1 MKEIQFNLDDIEEV
15 ETTPRRRH
23 RHNHSHNNYQ
33 NDYKTV
39 NAQYE
44 HNHSHHHH
52 HHNDNS
58 NVNLHNNDINRN
70 FGSNINTNHHRHSR
84 PEWSEFGCK
93 QVILMSIFVGSLA
106 VVLLS
111 FFVNLI
117 LTIKQVVTPRFF
129 LPSIV
134 LIILSF
140 SFGGGILG
148 TYMSPPGMRRPI
160 PKSQLLIMRAM
171 IPIIML
177 IVSIIFIMIGVENV
191 KSLKK
196 DINKAED
203 LCKENKGLSMVEIYI
218 KSNDTFNLLK
228 AKKNNMIYSL
238 HHNLNCFPNA
248 KCVKLNQE
256 DNNYIC
262 NSKNFSNNENQN
274 IKCNTIDINDNSN
287 QLLNNFKNR
296 NDANLFIENC
306 IDIFKNFLKADNN
319 LFKCESEYNLE
330 NIQFVQNLAQEND
343 DKIINYLN
351 NKVKTNNN
359 ELQKYRDIVIKYE
372 NSRYNYDLEC
382 LSKTDYKMSYLMINI
397 YLYVFYFFCLFWIIF
412 GIYSMHQII
421 NLGMGGKL
429 KNLIDEK
436 GNLDRNNIKNYISN
450 KLEVDGE
457 DNNLIIENKKYNNI

>member
-33 NDYKTV
+33 TDYKTV

-58 NVNLHNNDINRN
+58 NVNLHNNNINRN

-148 TYMSPPGMRRPI
+148 TYMSTPGMRRPI

-177 IVSIIFIMIGVENV
+177 IVSIIFIMLGVENV

-203 LCKENKGLSMVEIYI
+203 LCKENKGLSMAEIYI

-228 AKKNNMIYSL
+228 AKK
-238 HHNLNCFPNA
+238 
-248 KCVKLNQE
+248 K
-256 DNNYIC
+256 
-262 NSKNFSNNENQN
+262 
-274 IKCNTIDINDNSN
+274 
-287 QLLNNFKNR
+287 
-296 NDANLFIENC
+296 
-306 IDIFKNFLKADNN
+306 
-319 LFKCESEYNLE
+319 
-330 NIQFVQNLAQEND
+330 
-343 DKIINYLN
+343 
-351 NKVKTNNN
+351 
-359 ELQKYRDIVIKYE
+359 
-372 NSRYNYDLEC
+372 
-382 LSKTDYKMSYLMINI
+382 
-397 YLYVFYFFCLFWIIF
+397 
-412 GIYSMHQII
+412 
-421 NLGMGGKL
+421 
-429 KNLIDEK
+429 
-436 GNLDRNNIKNYISN
+436 
-450 KLEVDGE
+450 
-457 DNNLIIENKKYNNI
+457 

>member
-33 NDYKTV
+33 TDYKTV

-238 HHNLNCFPNA
+238 HHNLNCYPNA

-262 NSKNFSNNENQN
+262 NSKNFSNNEKHN
-274 IKCNTIDINDNSN
+274 IKCDSIDINDNSN

-306 IDIFKNFLKADNN
+306 IDLFKNLLKADNN